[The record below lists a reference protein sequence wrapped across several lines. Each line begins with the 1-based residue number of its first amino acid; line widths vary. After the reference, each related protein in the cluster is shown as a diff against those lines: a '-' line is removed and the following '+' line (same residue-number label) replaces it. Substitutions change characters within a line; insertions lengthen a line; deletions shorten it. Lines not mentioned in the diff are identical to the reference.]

1 MPALII
7 NIINNIAELLTIVIG
22 LSAMQG
28 RKLKID
34 GMLILLILYDNIVII
49 GINEFDLSKSFLFTV
64 YITLILYC
72 VYKFRIKIAVAFM
85 EFIFNFIYLLIIELL
100 LYVPVSLVIGDV
112 VSHDLIIGCIVN
124 ILCFLINFFFYRK
137 MGYHKIGKYI
147 EEKNVITYICVS
159 FLVCFLLYHIGK
171 IAVKYYMNYYEYLE
185 ILVGLLLILILWF
198 HLQKN
203 KKEKNEKER
212 QLQAQKEY
220 INNFEKQ
227 LDAVKYKQ
235 HDIKHHISAF
245 EGMWKEQNNKTE
257 YKDYYE
263 YIKDDS
269 EYNRLILGGNPVVTG
284 FLYEKIRQM
293 QEKKIIFEHQIVYE
307 NISVVLSIYQWIEI
321 MGILLDNAMEAIVK
335 NKVTNGKI
343 YMELLQT
350 EKLICLKVMNEN
362 EYVNNDEIMNFF
374 RKGYSNKGELRG
386 VGLSKLKELVTKEGG
401 EIAVRNVEVN
411 GKNNLEFAITFRY

>member
-1 MPALII
+1 
-7 NIINNIAELLTIVIG
+7 
-22 LSAMQG
+22 
-28 RKLKID
+28 
-34 GMLILLILYDNIVII
+34 
-49 GINEFDLSKSFLFTV
+49 
-64 YITLILYC
+64 
-72 VYKFRIKIAVAFM
+72 
-85 EFIFNFIYLLIIELL
+85 
-100 LYVPVSLVIGDV
+100 
-112 VSHDLIIGCIVN
+112 
-124 ILCFLINFFFYRK
+124 
-137 MGYHKIGKYI
+137 
-147 EEKNVITYICVS
+147 
-159 FLVCFLLYHIGK
+159 
-171 IAVKYYMNYYEYLE
+171 MNYYEYLE